1 MHKSTIFN
9 FTIYTT
15 LCRFCSYNWTKIEQL
30 INRRKMFLLP
40 CDNLRLDFFSWTL
53 TLSFF
58 LKLILHRRNK
68 HLYSNRLDHVSKQ
81 HSKKRK
87 KKKKKQNKTKDKKE
101 KEKEKCSSKY
111 YKGIRCLLLY
121 YQINH

>member
-1 MHKSTIFN
+1 
-9 FTIYTT
+9 
-15 LCRFCSYNWTKIEQL
+15 
-30 INRRKMFLLP
+30 MFLLP
-40 CDNLRLDFFSWTL
+40 CDNLRLDFLSWTL

-87 KKKKKQNKTKDKKE
+87 KKRKSKTKQKTKKKKKKKSAAPSIIKEFDVYYFITK
-101 KEKEKCSSKY
+101 
-111 YKGIRCLLLY
+111 
-121 YQINH
+121 